1 MALPSGSGL
10 WDTLYTATG
19 SPALKVAYAPKVV
32 EAMVN
37 EETVFRPKLK
47 KSVPAGAKASEGI
60 LKFAANFN
68 PPQNVGNTLDG
79 GTLAP
84 AKDRTEAQYTLVPS
98 LFTFSMQIGLV
109 TREIANSS
117 KSAWNGGE
125 LRRRTDEVM
134 VDAAKYIESSY
145 TGTHGTGRRAR
156 VESDGSNNFV
166 AALPEGTRLL
176 RENFY
181 ISERTTDGG
190 ATTGVDFRKIT
201 AIDHSTRTVTYDGA
215 DGALVAGQHIHVV
228 VEASQDITTS
238 NPYPNGLRGL
248 VDDTTFTS
256 THHGL
261 SKSTYPKLKANVFSN
276 GGTLRNLTEQ
286 LLVRACHEIRARS
299 GKRITDIW
307 TSEGQMEKYLEFVAP
322 DRRLIRNSP
331 GDTGNMATGYKGTEM
346 VHYGPGIEV
355 KLNYSY
361 DIVPREL
368 YLLNWDT
375 FFHYQAKELGWIDG
389 IDQLLPTPGSS
400 AYKGSLLGYP
410 IALENIGCDMPL
422 ANGVIRDLKDPA
434 IGDV

>member
-1 MALPSGSGL
+1 MALPTGSGL
-10 WDTLYTATG
+10 WDTLNASVG
-19 SPALKVAYAPKVV
+19 ALKIAYAPKVV

-37 EETVFRPKLK
+37 EETVFRAKLK
-47 KSVPAGAKASEGI
+47 KSVPSGAKASEAI
-60 LKFAANFN
+60 LKFNANFN
-68 PPQNVGNTLDG
+68 PPQNVGNSLDG

-84 AKDRTEAQYTLVPS
+84 AKDRLEAQFTLTPAF
-98 LFTFSMQIGLV
+98 FTFSMQIGLV
-109 TREIANSS
+109 TKAIANTN

-134 VDAAKYIESSY
+134 VDAAKYIETCY

-176 RENFY
+176 RENMY

-190 ATTGVDFRKIT
+190 ATTGMDFRKIT
-201 AIDHSTRTVTYDGA
+201 AIDHATRTVTYDGT
-215 DGALVAGQHIHVV
+215 DETLVAGQHIHAGI
-228 VEASQDITTS
+228 VEAAQDITTA
-238 NPYPNGLRGL
+238 NPYPNGIRGL

-256 THHGL
+256 SLHGL
-261 SKSTYPKLKANVFSN
+261 SKTTYPKLKANVFGN
-276 GGTLRNLTEQ
+276 GGTPRNLTEQ

-299 GKRITDIW
+299 GKRVTDIW

-331 GDTGNMATGYKGTEM
+331 SDTGNMATGYKGTEM
-346 VHYGPGIEV
+346 IHYGPGIAL

-389 IDQLLPTPGSS
+389 VDHLLLTPGSGT
-400 AYKGSLLGYP
+400 YKASLLGYP
-410 IALENIGCDMPL
+410 TALENIGCDMPI

-434 IGDV
+434 IGDT

>member
-1 MALPSGSGL
+1 MALPTGSGL
-10 WDTLYTATG
+10 WDTLNATAEA
-19 SPALKVAYAPKVV
+19 ALKVAYAPKVV

-37 EETVFRPKLK
+37 AETIFRPKLK
-47 KSVPAGAKASEGI
+47 KSVPAGAKATEGI

-68 PPQNVGNTLDG
+68 PPQNLGNTNDG

-84 AKDRTEAQYTLVPS
+84 AKDRTEKQFTLTPV

-109 TREIANSS
+109 TREIANSN

-134 VDAAKYIESSY
+134 VDGAKYIESSY

-156 VESDGSNNFV
+156 VESDGANNFV
-166 AALPEGTRLL
+166 ASLPEGTRLL
-176 RENFY
+176 RENMMF
-181 ISERTTDGG
+181 SERTTDGG

-215 DGALVAGQHIHVV
+215 DGGLVPGQHIHAAV
-228 VEASQDITTS
+228 VEASQDITTA
-238 NPYPNGLRGL
+238 NPFPNGLRGL
-248 VDDTTFTS
+248 IDDTTFTS

-261 SKSTYPKLKANVFSN
+261 SKTTFPKLKANVFSN

-299 GKRITDIW
+299 GKKVTDIW

-346 VHYGPGIEV
+346 VHYGPGIEI

-368 YLLNWDT
+368 FLINWDT
-375 FFHYQAKELGWIDG
+375 FFHYQAKELGWIEGVDR
-389 IDQLLPTPGSS
+389 LLLVPVSGG
-400 AYKGSLLGYP
+400 YKGSLIGYP
-410 IALENIGCDMPL
+410 TALENIGCDFPL

-434 IGDV
+434 IGDT